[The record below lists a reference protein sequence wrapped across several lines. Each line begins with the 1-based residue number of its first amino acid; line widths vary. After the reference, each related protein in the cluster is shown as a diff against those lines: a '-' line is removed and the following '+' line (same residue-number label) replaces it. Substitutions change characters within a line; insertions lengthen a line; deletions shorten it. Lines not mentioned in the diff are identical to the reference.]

1 LKIRRAKKIDR
12 QTICDTESIPL
23 KHRNPLLDKLRRLIC
38 SQYPELV
45 YQSELHKET
54 DKVARLCIYTSI
66 ASCNLH
72 LRNNCIQGYFS
83 SALATTCAAIFDDN
97 DPLVCTK
104 LSANDNVGISDNSGL
119 RDVVGSIGFRC
130 CRQNASV
137 GYFIERHGSASK
149 RRSAASCDAWCV
161 SVGHGHFGINATA
174 STSRNSS

>member
-83 SALATTCAAIFDDN
+83 SALATTRAAIFDDN
-97 DPLVCTK
+97 NPLVGSK
-104 LSANDNVGISDNSGL
+104 LSTNDNVSISDNCGL
-119 RDVVGSIGFRC
+119 RDVVSGIGFRGR
-130 CRQNASV
+130 RQNASV
-137 GYFIERHGSASK
+137 GDFVERNGSASK
-149 RRSAASCDAWCV
+149 RRSAAS
-161 SVGHGHFGINATA
+161 
-174 STSRNSS
+174 

>member
-83 SALATTCAAIFDDN
+83 SALATTRAAIFDDN
-97 DPLVCTK
+97 DKDTTIPFSC
-104 LSANDNVGISDNSGL
+104 NDNIRVTVNS
-119 RDVVGSIGFRC
+119 RFRNILGC
-130 CRQNASV
+130 FCPR
-137 GYFIERHGSASK
+137 
-149 RRSAASCDAWCV
+149 C
-161 SVGHGHFGINATA
+161 
-174 STSRNSS
+174 SR